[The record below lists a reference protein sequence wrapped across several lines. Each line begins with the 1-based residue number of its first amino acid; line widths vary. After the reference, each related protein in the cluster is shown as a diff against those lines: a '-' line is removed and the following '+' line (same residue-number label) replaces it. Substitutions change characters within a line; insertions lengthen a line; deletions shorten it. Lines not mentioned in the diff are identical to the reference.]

1 MASQLSSRVRAI
13 ASEAIESDCTPASF
27 IGVQALNNVTTL
39 NLRTAENWLVREELT
54 LLYRELVQEH
64 LDPSYLSY
72 GSGFGG
78 DPGLLDATAAL
89 VNTYFNPVQTVDPDD
104 VVITTGASLCL
115 DALTFSICDEGD
127 EVLIT
132 APYWTGFDQHLVLRT
147 GVKLLPIH
155 APSAD
160 IGLTRPEDLLK
171 GSLVPDLTA
180 AYESSADPSRVKAL
194 VVTNPH
200 NPYGRFYPESVIRE
214 AMQWCAER
222 DIHYVS
228 DEVYALS
235 QLTDPGVHLSHGAA
249 DSQKQHGHRAV
260 PFVSA
265 LSVRFGSDDEAKV
278 PEISV
283 VWGTSKDLGSSG
295 FRVGIYVHRQ
305 PPRSGPSRVSR
316 KAASG
321 AAASATSAPNPRD
334 RSPLTTTLSN
344 LTTSHLPTLTTSLLT
359 KGLFTSASLPHLF
372 QLNRTRL
379 HEHYVLLRGYLQK
392 WGVPYV
398 EVQGA
403 PFVLTRLACAL
414 PRVRRAKAR
423 GIGNTD
429 WSAEGGAEPL
439 GLTWEDEE
447 YLVQTL
453 LRDRAGVLVAP
464 GRQYHMERET
474 DSGVSSGD
482 ASHGA
487 PDNKRAGWVR
497 ITFAVPLPVLK
508 DGIARIAAVLGLEG

>member
-1 MASQLSSRVRAI
+1 MVSQLSSRARAI

-27 IGVQALNNVTTL
+27 LGLRTLNQATTL

-54 LLYRELVQEH
+54 LLYRELVQEY

-72 GSGFGG
+72 GRGFGG
-78 DPGLLDATAAL
+78 DPELLEATTAL
-89 VNTYFNPVQTVDPDD
+89 VNTYFHPAQTVDPDD

-115 DALTFSICDEGD
+115 DALMFSLCDEGD

-171 GSLVPDLTA
+171 GSLVPYLTA
-180 AYESSADPSRVKAL
+180 AYEASADPSRVKAL
-194 VVTNPH
+194 VMTNPH
-200 NPYGRFYPESVIRE
+200 NPYGRFYPEAVIRE
-214 AMQWCAER
+214 AMRWCAER

-235 QLTDPGVHLSHGAA
+235 QLTAPGDGLGQV
-249 DSQKQHGHRAV
+249 V

-265 LSVRFGSDDEAKV
+265 LSVKFGGDDEAKI

-283 VWGTSKDLGSSG
+283 IWGTSKDLGSSG
-295 FRVGIYVHRQ
+295 FRVGVYVHRQ
-305 PPRSGPSRVSR
+305 PPGSGSSH

-321 AAASATSAPNPRD
+321 APLE

-344 LTTSHLPTLTTSLLT
+344 LTTDHLPTLTTSLLT
-359 KGLFTSASLPHLF
+359 KGLFTSPSLPHLF

-379 HEHYVLLRGYLQK
+379 HEQYVLIRSYLQK

-403 PFVLTRLACAL
+403 PFVLTRLACAVA
-414 PRVRRAKAR
+414 RVRRAEAQ
-423 GIGNTD
+423 GIGNKD
-429 WSAEGGAEPL
+429 LNAEGGAEPL
-439 GLTWEDEE
+439 GCTWEDEK
-447 YLVQTL
+447 YLVETL

-464 GRQYHMERET
+464 GRQYHMEKET
-474 DSGVSSGD
+474 DSDVSGGD

-497 ITFAVPLPVLK
+497 ITYAVPLPVLQ